1 MIVVRFI
8 GGLGNQMFQYA
19 FGLALSRKYHQ
30 RLYFDDTY
38 YIKNSKPKEQ
48 FTVRKLE
55 LDFFPNIQFKLAPKL
70 LKVVIHFKS
79 RVLRKLRKE
88 SKMYFEINQIEN
100 EFVKLPNLKTFSLNV
115 FNGYFQC
122 EDYFSFIKNELI
134 VHFAFPELEGKNK
147 ELEKKIIESN
157 AVSIHIR
164 RGDYV
169 SIDHASRY
177 HGLLS
182 LRYYYNAINLM
193 KEKHENLTFFIFSD
207 DINWAKENLKF
218 SNEIAY
224 FISGNRD
231 SDSWKDMALMTKAK
245 HHILANSSF
254 SWWGAW
260 LADFKGTKIAPSNWF
275 NPEFANFKI
284 EDFVPDSWTV
294 IQS

>member
-38 YIKNSKPKEQ
+38 YIINSEPKEQ

-55 LDFFPNIQFKLAPKL
+55 MKIFANIQFKLAPKL
-70 LKVVIHFKS
+70 LKDVTNTKN
-79 RVLRKLRKE
+79 RVLLKLRKE
-88 SKMYFEINQIEN
+88 SRRYFEINQIEN
-100 EFVKLPNLKTFSLNV
+100 EFVNLPDLKVFSLNV

-122 EDYFSFIKNELI
+122 ENYFRFIKKELK
-134 VHFAFPELEGKNK
+134 VHFVFPELDGKNK
-147 ELEKKIIESN
+147 ELEKKIIDSN

-169 SIDHASRY
+169 SIDYASRY
-177 HGLLS
+177 HGILPLS
-182 LRYYYNAINLM
+182 YYYSAIELLKKN
-193 KEKHENLTFFIFSD
+193 HENLTFFIFSD
-207 DINWAKENLKF
+207 DIEWAKENLKF
-218 SNEIAY
+218 SNEVV
-224 FISGNRD
+224 FFVSGNVD

-260 LADFKGTKIAPSNWF
+260 LAEFNGIKIAPSKWF
-275 NPEFANFKI
+275 NPEYANFRI
-284 EDFVPDSWTV
+284 EDFVPDSW
-294 IQS
+294 IIIKI

>member
-1 MIVVRFI
+1 MIVVGFI

-19 FGLALSRKYHQ
+19 FGLALSRKYNQ

-38 YIKNSKPKEQ
+38 YIINSKPKEQ
-48 FTVRKLE
+48 FTIRKLE
-55 LDFFPNIQFKLAPKL
+55 LKIFPNIQFKLAPKL
-70 LKVVIHFKS
+70 LKEVIHCKS
-79 RVLRKLRKE
+79 RVFLKLRKE
-88 SKMYFEINQIEN
+88 SKRYFEINQIEN
-100 EFVKLPNLKTFSLNV
+100 EFVNIPNLKTFSLNV
-115 FNGYFQC
+115 LNGYFQC
-122 EDYFSFIKNELI
+122 EDYFNFIKIELK

-147 ELEKKIIESN
+147 VFEKKIIESN

-177 HGLLS
+177 HGLLP
-182 LRYYYNAINLM
+182 LKYYYNAINLM
-193 KEKHENLTFFIFSD
+193 KEKYENLTFFIFSD
-207 DINWAKENLKF
+207 DIDWAKENLKF
-218 SNEIAY
+218 SNEIVY

-260 LADFKGTKIAPSNWF
+260 LADFNGTKIAPSNWF
-275 NPEFANFKI
+275 NPEFANFTI
-284 EDFVPDSWTV
+284 EDFVPDSWV
-294 IQS
+294 IIQT